1 MSLADSTDAL
11 SSYQESH
18 EYNEQY
24 QQHQYDPNLYYDPYQ
39 HQQHEVDGGQQHQY
53 EQMPQENDQQV
64 SFIIK
69 KGDLVSFNSYILI
82 HLKHRMVSE
91 K

>member
-1 MSLADSTDAL
+1 MPLADSTDAL

-39 HQQHEVDGGQQHQY
+39 HQQQNEVDGGQQHQY
-53 EQMPQENDQQV
+53 EQMPQENNQQV
-64 SFIIK
+64 SFY
-69 KGDLVSFNSYILI
+69 SYILI

-91 K
+91 SEIKKFSL

>member
-1 MSLADSTDAL
+1 MPLADSTDAL

-39 HQQHEVDGGQQHQY
+39 HQQQNEAGVAKVVK
-53 EQMPQENDQQV
+53 MTKV
-64 SFIIK
+64 
-69 KGDLVSFNSYILI
+69 LYI
-82 HLKHRMVSE
+82 
-91 K
+91 